1 MEVAR
6 RKGMTGRYLG
16 DAAKLR
22 RAMGSRAAS
31 GDGAKRIRS
40 GISVLI

>member
-1 MEVAR
+1 MATSIQSRMEVAR

-22 RAMGSRAAS
+22 RAMGSS
-31 GDGAKRIRS
+31 
-40 GISVLI
+40 